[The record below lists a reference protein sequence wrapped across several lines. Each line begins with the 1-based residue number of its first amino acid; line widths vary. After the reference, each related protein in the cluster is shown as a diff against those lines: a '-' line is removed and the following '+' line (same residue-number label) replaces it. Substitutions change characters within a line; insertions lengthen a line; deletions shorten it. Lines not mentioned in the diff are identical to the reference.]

1 MLNTFEISRVL
12 ENVESWSVYA
22 DTLFWIVQPYFSTAI
37 IKEVSIS
44 FFFLLFKT
52 FNEKKKEVSHEVLL
66 FQSL

>member
-52 FNEKKKEVSHEVLL
+52 FNEKK
-66 FQSL
+66 